1 MSKNLE
7 DQIRDA
13 LRPQDPPEGFAERL
27 LVQCALQ
34 SARKAALRAETP
46 RPRFRLLWPT
56 ATVAATAA
64 LALSISI
71 EYHSLQEQWAGR
83 QAIQALQIASEELNS
98 ARNKVLNQ

>member
-13 LRPQDPPEGFAERL
+13 LRRQNPPEGFAGRL
-27 LVQCALQ
+27 LGQCALRSQ
-34 SARKAALRAETP
+34 AALRAETP
-46 RPRFRLLWPT
+46 RPRFHILWPA

-83 QAIQALQIASEELNS
+83 QAIQALQIASEKLNM
-98 ARNKVLNQ
+98 ARDKILHQ

>member
-13 LRPQDPPEGFAERL
+13 LRPQDPPEGFAQRV
-27 LVQCALQ
+27 LVQCSLKSQ
-34 SARKAALRAETP
+34 AALGAETP
-46 RPRFRLLWPT
+46 RPRFRILWPA

-83 QAIQALQIASEELNS
+83 QAIQALQIASEKLNI
-98 ARNKVLNQ
+98 ARDKILHQ

>member
-13 LRPQDPPEGFAERL
+13 LRRRDPPEGFADRV
-27 LVQCALQ
+27 LVQCTLRSQ
-34 SARKAALRAETP
+34 AALRAATP
-46 RPRFRLLWPT
+46 QPRFRLLWPA
-56 ATVAATAA
+56 ATVAATTA
-64 LALSISI
+64 LVLSISI

-83 QAIQALQIASEELNS
+83 QAIQALQIASEELNT

>member
-13 LRPQDPPEGFAERL
+13 LRRQDPPDGFAGRVL
-27 LVQCALQ
+27 LRSQ
-34 SARKAALRAETP
+34 AALRADTP
-46 RPRFRLLWPT
+46 RPRFRILWPA

-83 QAIQALQIASEELNS
+83 QAIQALQIASEELNT